1 MTSRISETDFNESQT
16 TSVNSH
22 GVNSVLPSLAAAT
35 APLRSLQLAI
45 SSTVPNTLYVGNN
58 AKDRDSSV
66 SKNVNNANSGGVHR
80 TLLTPQPHM
89 HPQLL
94 VTSPRNAD
102 GIEAVN
108 ITNTR
113 SALNLT
119 SSISTLFS
127 AVNKSL
133 SGALSNMLSLQPLDA
148 AGGGTMAEGGGGQ
161 VFAQQQP
168 QQPPSRRQSP
178 TRAHDVG
185 FSRAVDSIIDEAH
198 ALRND
203 SPHHCAGKYSNRVPI
218 ILFLIGVDAAR
229 ILLGVKTTSYC

>member
-1 MTSRISETDFNESQT
+1 M
-16 TSVNSH
+16 
-22 GVNSVLPSLAAAT
+22 LPSLAAAT

-58 AKDRDSSV
+58 ARDRDSSV

-80 TLLTPQPHM
+80 ALLTPQPHV
-89 HPQLL
+89 HPQLS

-148 AGGGTMAEGGGGQ
+148 GGGQDTMAGGGVGQ
-161 VFAQQQP
+161 VFAQQP
-168 QQPPSRRQSP
+168 SQQPPSRRQSP

-198 ALRND
+198 SLRND

-218 ILFLIGVDAAR
+218 VLFSIGVDAAR
-229 ILLGVKTTSYC
+229 ALLGVRTMSYC